1 VHFNAPHSRHCS
13 LNRPCIE
20 HHLTRPLEADALPI
34 SSRFATKE
42 RFMTNSIRTNKTETA
57 TTAARW
63 ALGLVGA
70 FLALLALLHV
80 AEPEFDPSW
89 RFISE
94 YALGSFGF
102 ALMLGFFALALSC
115 VAVVVAV
122 RSQIRGNAGKIGLGL
137 LLVALALAAA
147 GVFPQDPVTA
157 RPDELT
163 LHGSLH
169 GFAAMIGLPGFAIA
183 ALLIS
188 VNLTR
193 HHQAWTTARGRLLWS
208 ANLTW
213 ISLVAMIVYLAL
225 NVPQAGG
232 FGPSVLAGWFN
243 RLVVL
248 TQCVWLIFIAQHA
261 LKVSKQRA

>member
-1 VHFNAPHSRHCS
+1 M
-13 LNRPCIE
+13 
-20 HHLTRPLEADALPI
+20 
-34 SSRFATKE
+34 TK
-42 RFMTNSIRTNKTETA
+42 SIRTNKTETA

-63 ALGLVGA
+63 ALGLVGV

-94 YALGSFGF
+94 YALGNLGWV
-102 ALMLGFFALALSC
+102 LMLGFFALALGC

-122 RSQIRGNAGKIGLGL
+122 GSQVRGTGGKIGLGL
-137 LLVALALAAA
+137 LLLVAFALAAA

-157 RPDELT
+157 QPDELT
-163 LHGSLH
+163 LQGSLH
-169 GFAAMIGLPGFAIA
+169 GFAAIIGLPGFAIA

-193 HHQAWTTARGRLLWS
+193 HHQMWTPARGRLLWS

-213 ISLVAMIVYLAL
+213 ISLAAMILYLAL
-225 NVPQAGG
+225 TVPQAGG
-232 FGPSVLAGWFN
+232 FGPSVMAGWFN
-243 RLVVL
+243 RLVVV
-248 TQCVWLIFIAQHA
+248 TQSVWLIVVARHA
-261 LKVSKQRA
+261 LEISKQRA

>member
-1 VHFNAPHSRHCS
+1 
-13 LNRPCIE
+13 
-20 HHLTRPLEADALPI
+20 
-34 SSRFATKE
+34 
-42 RFMTNSIRTNKTETA
+42 MTNSLRTDNTETA

-63 ALGLVGA
+63 SLGLVGT

-89 RFISE
+89 RFMSE
-94 YALGSFGF
+94 YALGNLGW
-102 ALMLGFFALALSC
+102 AMTLGFFALALSC
-115 VAVVVAV
+115 VAVVAAV
-122 RSQIRGNAGKIGLGL
+122 QSQIRGTAGKIGLGVL
-137 LLVALALAAA
+137 LLVAVALAAA

-157 RPDELT
+157 QPDELT

-169 GFAAMIGLPGFAIA
+169 GFAAIVGLPGFAIA

-193 HHQAWTTARGRLLWS
+193 HQPAWRPARGRLLWS

-225 NVPQAGG
+225 TVPQAGG

-248 TQCVWLIFIAQHA
+248 TQCVWLIVVAQYA
-261 LKVSKQRA
+261 LEVSKHRT